1 MGLTMLIQQKMQ
13 PTTMDPTQAK
23 IFLMM
28 PVLMTFLFVSFPS
41 GLVLYM
47 ITNNV
52 LTISQQYFT
61 MKYFETRHEEGSGK
75 KEPGKA
81 PATGREKS

>member
-1 MGLTMLIQQKMQ
+1 
-13 PTTMDPTQAK
+13 MDPTQAK

-52 LTISQQYFT
+52 LTIGQQYFT
-61 MKYFETRHEEGSGK
+61 MKYFETHREKDAGK
-75 KEPGKA
+75 KEPSKA